1 MGVTAVATDRV
12 LIPFTGRG
20 AGVGEL
26 SWGQREIWQAM
37 VNQRSSLAIGGR
49 KPLPAGTTVAEIAD
63 ELRYLMTRYPTMR
76 TRLRFDRDGRPTQ
89 ECLASGE
96 IALEVFDVGDDEDP
110 DEVAAAVEVRY
121 KTEPFDHVDAWP
133 IRMAVTRRHGTATH
147 MIVLMSHIV
156 TDAAGAMVMFR
167 EVQTRETGP
176 APGLQ
181 PLEQARWQASP
192 AGERQNARTLRYW
205 ADLLRSVPTRRF
217 PDHLADPQTPRH
229 WTGEFRS
236 PVLRTTVP
244 AIAGRIGADSSAVLM
259 VLFAATLA
267 GITGINPVVI
277 RPVVHNRFRSH
288 LVGVM
293 CMVAQ
298 AGACALEVAGVT
310 VDEAVRRAELATRT
324 AYKHAYFDLEQL
336 NALIA
341 QVAEERDPDLD
352 LSCFFNDR
360 RMERSDETP
369 AAPPPGPGEPLPA
382 PAGGVL
388 DWTIKQ
394 DDPVE
399 RLFLHIDDTPEH
411 IQLTVCIDTHFMGPV
426 AAEALVR
433 GMETLA
439 IQAAADP
446 ATPTGVVA

>member
-1 MGVTAVATDRV
+1 MSTAAVATDRV
-12 LIPFTGRG
+12 LVAFAGEG

-37 VNQRSSLAIGGR
+37 VNQRSSLAVGGR
-49 KPLPAGTTVAEIAD
+49 KPLAAGTTVAEIAD

-89 ECLASGE
+89 ECFASGE
-96 IALEVFDVGDDEDP
+96 VALEIFDVGDDDDP
-110 DEVAAAVEVRY
+110 DQVAAAVEARY
-121 KTEPFDHVDAWP
+121 KTEPFDYVDAWP

-167 EVQTRETGP
+167 EVATRETGP
-176 APGLQ
+176 VPGLQ
-181 PLEQARWQASP
+181 SLEQARWQASP

-217 PDHLADPQTPRH
+217 PDGLADPQTPRH

-236 PVLRTTVP
+236 PVLRTTVR
-244 AIAGRIGADSSAVLM
+244 AIAERTGSDSSAVLM

-267 GITGINPVVI
+267 RITGINPVVI

-298 AGACALEVAGVT
+298 AGVCGLDVADVT
-310 VDEAVRRAELATRT
+310 VDEAVRRAEHATRI
-324 AYKHAYFDLEQL
+324 AYKHAYFDPEQL
-336 NALIA
+336 NDLIA

-352 LSCFFNDR
+352 LACFLNDR
-360 RMERSDETP
+360 RMDRIEE
-369 AAPPPGPGEPLPA
+369 APTDPLPDPGEPLP
-382 PAGGVL
+382 PPVGGTF

-399 RLFLHIDDTPEH
+399 RLFLHLDDTPEH
-411 IQLTVCIDTHFMGPV
+411 ILLTVCVDTHFMSPA

-439 IQAAADP
+439 VQAAADP
-446 ATPTGVVA
+446 ATPTGVVV